1 MNILPAATAVTT
13 DQESPQPSAVPTE
26 LTDTDRDNTRKLYKL
41 MFDTVRELDGKL
53 QIIAFDHADFT
64 DDWFQESIIETW
76 RGGEALI
83 PHEWSQTTTTE
94 QLALPEGD
102 HENEVPTDN

>member
-1 MNILPAATAVTT
+1 MSGKPGAGH
-13 DQESPQPSAVPTE
+13 
-26 LTDTDRDNTRKLYKL
+26 KLYKL